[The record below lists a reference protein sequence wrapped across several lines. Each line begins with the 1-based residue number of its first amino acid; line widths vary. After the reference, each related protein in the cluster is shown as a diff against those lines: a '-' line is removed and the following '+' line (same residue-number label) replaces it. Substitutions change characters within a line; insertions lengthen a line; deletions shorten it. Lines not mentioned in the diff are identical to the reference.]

1 MTTFT
6 DERLA
11 WREIPTRSVFG
22 THGSGYHL
30 ERAGYMTLGDI
41 LSASEEDLISRVM
54 GVGPVRAARIRQRA
68 LAIAQVATLDTA
80 PVAEARPAGPRPL
93 VVVLAL
99 ALAVLV
105 GFALAVAITQGG

>member
-6 DERLA
+6 DERLV
-11 WREIPTRSVFG
+11 WRAIPTRSVFG
-22 THGSGYHL
+22 LHGSGYHL
-30 ERAGYMTLGDI
+30 EQAGYMTLGDI
-41 LSASEEDLISRVM
+41 LAATEEELISRVM

-68 LAIAQVATLDTA
+68 LAVAQVATTEA
-80 PVAEARPAGPRPL
+80 QPVAETPPVGPRPL

-105 GFALAVAITQGG
+105 GFALAVAIT

>member
-1 MTTFT
+1 MTKFH

-41 LSASEEDLISRVM
+41 LSASEEELISRVM

-68 LAIAQVATLDTA
+68 LAIAQVATHNTA
-80 PVAEARPAGPRPL
+80 PAAETRPAGLRPL
-93 VVVLAL
+93 FVVQTLALVVLIG
-99 ALAVLV
+99 V
-105 GFALAVAITQGG
+105 ALAVAITQGG